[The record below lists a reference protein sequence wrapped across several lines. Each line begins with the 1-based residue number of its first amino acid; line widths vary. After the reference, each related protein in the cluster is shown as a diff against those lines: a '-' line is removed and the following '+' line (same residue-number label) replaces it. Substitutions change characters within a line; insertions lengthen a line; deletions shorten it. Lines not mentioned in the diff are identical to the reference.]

1 MDLAQVKAA
10 FKILPKI
17 SRALFIK
24 KNRCNI
30 YLPPLLTV
38 LKNLMTV
45 FLQLDRSRFS
55 PNTVVYI
62 PSSQIITHDSSLN
75 HIMS

>member
-10 FKILPKI
+10 FEILPKI
-17 SRALFIK
+17 SPFFIK